1 MRIFANVVF
10 VTLTYHLTLA
20 KIIASFQNLV
30 NYGNT
35 QQEVT
40 AMEPDPNLPRVSLT
54 EVYLWASST
63 R

>member
-1 MRIFANVVF
+1 MRLFANVVF

-54 EVYLWASST
+54 EV
-63 R
+63 